1 MFSFQVSTIAQFRAG
16 DFGMERC
23 SLTISI
29 PSLLNLE
36 EEMNITS
43 PSFFSDP
50 VVFVDVWKADVE
62 EIDRRKLSWSTRP
75 TKQSMFASLELG
87 FGVSWESDEFFCRS
101 GSYHTFTFNLGGGE
115 VDSRV
120 DFRQDPRKPQ
130 LGRRLLI
137 LNTLMAVS

>member
-1 MFSFQVSTIAQFRAG
+1 
-16 DFGMERC
+16 MERC
-23 SLTISI
+23 SLIMSI

-36 EEMNITS
+36 EDMNITS

-87 FGVSWESDEFFCRS
+87 FGVSWESAEFFCRS

-115 VDSRV
+115 VDGRV

-137 LNTLMAVS
+137 LSTLMAVS